1 MKKIFRHIEYLLLEH
16 DHVIIPQLGGFV
28 ANNMP
33 STWSAEEEL
42 FLPPYRTV
50 HFNANLNHGDN
61 TLVDSLAEAYS
72 ITPAEAEKWCAQFV
86 QSIHMELAEN
96 GSLDFGSIGVMIQ
109 ENADQP
115 ITFSPCKAGVTTP
128 SLYGLD
134 AFHMPMLA
142 QGGNLTE
149 TLRPATG
156 KTTQKKVGTKRDYTL
171 RINRHLVHTV
181 AAMAASIILFVLF
194 STPIESPVQHLSQVN
209 QAELFI
215 PSHLITGLQMPTAPA
230 TEVVEEAEI
239 EAETEFEAEAEEVM
253 VMEEPL
259 EQETEAQAEVAEA
272 PAEETPAETAVQA
285 PAQKGMAIVLASATS
300 LSNAENYAND
310 LQARGYDACV
320 YQKDKMVRVIIPCY
334 DGEESARRRLNQM
347 KQSGNEFK
355 QAWITS
361 LE

>member
-1 MKKIFRHIEYLLLEH
+1 M
-16 DHVIIPQLGGFV
+16 IIPQLGGFV

-50 HFNANLNHGDN
+50 HFNASLNHGDN
-61 TLVDSLAEAYS
+61 MLVDSLAEAYS

-109 ENADQP
+109 ENTDQP

-134 AFHMPMLA
+134 AFHMPMLT
-142 QGGNLTE
+142 QSCNLTE
-149 TLRPATG
+149 TLRPNGKATE
-156 KTTQKKVGTKRDYTL
+156 TKERTKSDYTL
-171 RINRHLVHTV
+171 RFNRHLVHTV

-194 STPIESPVQHLSQVN
+194 STPIENPVQHLSQVN

-215 PSHLITGLQMPTAPA
+215 PSHLITGLQMPTASVTDA
-230 TEVVEEAEI
+230 TEETDAELETEAE
-239 EAETEFEAEAEEVM
+239 AKAEEVM

-259 EQETEAQAEVAEA
+259 EQETEVQTEVVET
-272 PAEETPAETAVQA
+272 PTEETPAETSVQA

-310 LQARGYDACV
+310 LQTRGYDAHV
-320 YQKDKMVRVIIPCY
+320 YKKDKMVRVIIPCY
-334 DGEESARRRLNQM
+334 DGEENARRKLNQM
-347 KQSGNEFK
+347 KQSGKEFK